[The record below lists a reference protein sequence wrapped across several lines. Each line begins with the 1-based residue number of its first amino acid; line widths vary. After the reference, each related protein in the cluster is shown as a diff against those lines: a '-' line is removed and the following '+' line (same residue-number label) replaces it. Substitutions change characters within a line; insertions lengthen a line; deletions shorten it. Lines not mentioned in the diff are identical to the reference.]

1 MGRISYEMDNPSPIS
16 QEDLYQKVRTAA
28 KASLDIQVDFLEW
41 SRGFVTTWSTDG
53 CAAEPQHLQSRL
65 RDPDRYGIKAD
76 VDVGYLRKINDCWT
90 VGSFLINPTPFG
102 KRAYQMFRGALR
114 EQGLSPGNDDGRIL
128 TPLIL

>member
-1 MGRISYEMDNPSPIS
+1 MRC
-16 QEDLYQKVRTAA
+16 RAA
-28 KASLDIQVDFLEW
+28 AS
-41 SRGFVTTWSTDG
+41 
-53 CAAEPQHLQSRL
+53 SRL

-128 TPLIL
+128 TPLILFPEEVGAGERRQLLYR